1 MSSQPIKVIYG
12 TANIGN
18 EERWKSSDYVNEAF
32 KILQTHDVKDLDT
45 AQLFGGSQ
53 QKLGELKAGDKFNID
68 TKWLSGWK
76 PGSGNKDNILSSAKE
91 SISKLGVKQV
101 DVFYLHAP
109 DSQTDL
115 EDTLAGVNEVYKL
128 GLFKRFGLSNYP
140 VEDVQKVY
148 DISKKNGYVLP
159 SVYQG
164 NYNPVARLPDTLL
177 LPTLRKLNMSFYGY
191 SPLAGGFLTK
201 TAEQIKEGAGRFG
214 EQKNGGMY
222 RQMYMKESYLAALAK
237 WEDIASEEGVS
248 RAELAY
254 RWVAYNSPLKD
265 GDGLIIGASRTEQL
279 EQTLQGIKKGKL
291 SDKAAKR
298 IDEVWEGIK
307 HEAPLDNFSK

>member
-32 KILQTHDVKDLDT
+32 KIRQTHDVKDLDT

-53 QKLGELKAGDKFNID
+53 QKLGELKAGDKFSID
-68 TKWLSGWK
+68 TKWLNGWK

-148 DISKKNGYVLP
+148 DISKKNG
-159 SVYQG
+159 
-164 NYNPVARLPDTLL
+164 
-177 LPTLRKLNMSFYGY
+177 
-191 SPLAGGFLTK
+191 PLAGGFLTK

-222 RQMYMKESYLAALAK
+222 RKMYMKESYLAALAK